1 MLVRFGLL
9 VVGLLVFGV
18 GIRNEN
24 DALRWTGIVLVAGA
38 LVTRLIDRI
47 RRR

>member
-1 MLVRFGLL
+1 MLVRFALL
-9 VVGLLVFGV
+9 IVGLLVFGV

-24 DALRWTGIVLVAGA
+24 DALRWTGIVLVGAA
-38 LVTRLIDRI
+38 LVIRLIDRI